1 MRTRLRAALP
11 LLLVA
16 AVACAAAGGS
26 IPPSKFV
33 FRNVVPYK
41 PPGEGGW
48 KTACVDITFVKPAI
62 PQAWT
67 CSLEVGVPEVNVKGP
82 VETER
87 AQTVAA
93 RATTKVARDMMN
105 HWGPVVVGTFCIN
118 LQRQIREEM
127 APDIPGVRTN
137 NACKE
142 SRAWATSF
150 P

>member
-1 MRTRLRAALP
+1 MRSRLRAALP

-33 FRNVVPYK
+33 FKNVVPYK
-41 PPGEGGW
+41 PPGTGGW
-48 KTACVDITFVKPAI
+48 KAACVNIGFVKPAI

-67 CSLEVGVPEVNVKGP
+67 CEVEVGVPEVNNKGP

-87 AQTVAA
+87 AQSVAA
-93 RATTKVARDMMN
+93 RATTKVARDMMD
-105 HWGPVVVGTFCIN
+105 HWGPVVVGKFCQD
-118 LQRQIREEM
+118 LTGQIEAVMGPE
-127 APDIPGVRTN
+127 IPGVRVGRCDK
-137 NACKE
+137 A
-142 SRAWATSF
+142 RGWATSW